1 MPRRDATKTEITAFL
16 RELGRRF
23 KGSGSLFL
31 VGGSMLVYQG
41 YRPRTVDIDYR
52 VELVTGDDGEFIQA
66 LRATQRLI
74 NLNVEAASPADF
86 IPLPQGWRERSTF
99 LTQEGGLTIYA
110 FDPLSTAL
118 AKIERGQQRDID
130 DVLALCRTK
139 ALSVDEIIAGFED
152 IAPRIEREALPRVHE
167 DDFRRKVEVFVRRAQ
182 STLPEDVS

>member
-1 MPRRDATKTEITAFL
+1 MSRRDATRAEIAAFL

-41 YRPRTVDIDYR
+41 YRI
-52 VELVTGDDGEFIQA
+52 ELTSGDDGEFIQA

-74 NLNVEAASPADF
+74 TLNVEAASPADF

-99 LTQEGGLTIYA
+99 LTREGGLTIYA

-118 AKIERGQQRDID
+118 AKIERSQQRDSD
-130 DVLALCRTK
+130 DVLALCQTK
-139 ALSVDEIIAGFED
+139 ALSVDEIIAGFEN
-152 IAPRIEREALPRVHE
+152 IAMPSRYLHNVKTAFARRGIGSRACPRR
-167 DDFRRKVEVFVRRAQ
+167 
-182 STLPEDVS
+182 